1 MPVERWAPGDALR
14 SHGGVLLVSCY
25 ELGHQ
30 PLGVA
35 WPSAFLRRAG
45 FDPLC
50 CDVSVGP
57 LSRSDLRRAAVVVV
71 AVPMHT
77 ALQLGVRVARSVR
90 EENPGARVVF
100 SGLYAVLN
108 APALVD
114 AGAVACLGGESEGEL
129 VALLE
134 SWERGEE
141 PVAID
146 PKVRRA
152 RQEFPVP
159 DRSTLPGLD
168 KYAGFESVN
177 EDGHVKVVTTG
188 TVEAS
193 RGCRHLCTHCPIPPV
208 YGGRFVAVPTEVVLA
223 DIEQQVAAGA
233 GHITFADPD
242 FLNGPAHA
250 VRVSRGLADRF
261 PGVTFDFTAKVEHL
275 VERGDVLPELVEC
288 GAAFVIS
295 AVEAL
300 ADPVLEILEKGH
312 TRDDVLVALER
323 CREVGLPVRPTWVP
337 FTPWTTRDDY
347 REILEFVVDQRL
359 VGHVDPVQFAIR
371 LLVPPGSLL
380 EEHPD
385 FVPHRGELDAGAWSW
400 RWKHPDP
407 EMDALHGQVAE
418 VVEAAAC
425 GDQKVGETFS
435 RIAGLAG
442 LTLTP
447 EQSAATIDRRPVPRL
462 TEDWF
467 C

>member
-1 MPVERWAPGDALR
+1 M
-14 SHGGVLLVSCY
+14 
-25 ELGHQ
+25 
-30 PLGVA
+30 
-35 WPSAFLRRAG
+35 
-45 FDPLC
+45 
-50 CDVSVGP
+50 
-57 LSRSDLRRAAVVVV
+57 
-71 AVPMHT
+71 
-77 ALQLGVRVARSVR
+77 
-90 EENPGARVVF
+90 
-100 SGLYAVLN
+100 
-108 APALVD
+108 
-114 AGAVACLGGESEGEL
+114 
-129 VALLE
+129 
-134 SWERGEE
+134 
-141 PVAID
+141 
-146 PKVRRA
+146 
-152 RQEFPVP
+152 P

>member
-1 MPVERWAPGDALR
+1 MR
-14 SHGGVLLVSCY
+14 SRGGVLLVSCY

-45 FDPLC
+45 FDPAC
-50 CDVSVGP
+50 CDVSVEP
-57 LSRSDLRRAAVVVV
+57 LSRAELRRAAVVVV

-77 ALQLGVRVARSVR
+77 ALQLGVRVARAVR
-90 EENPGARVVF
+90 EENPQARVVF

-108 APALVD
+108 APALLD
-114 AGAVACLGGESEGEL
+114 AGAAACLGGEIEGEL

-134 SWERGEE
+134 SWERGEGQVSTGPRVE
-141 PVAID
+141 W
-146 PKVRRA
+146 K
-152 RQEFPVP
+152 RQPFPVP

-168 KYAGFESVN
+168 QYAGFESVDN
-177 EDGHVKVVTTG
+177 DGHVKVVTAG

-208 YGGRFVAVPTEVVLA
+208 YGGKFVAVPAEVVLA
-223 DIEQQVAAGA
+223 DIEQQVTAGA

-250 VRVSRGLADRF
+250 RRVARGLADRF
-261 PGVTFDFTAKVEHL
+261 PDVTFDFTAKVEHL

-337 FTPWTTRDDY
+337 FTPWTTRADY
-347 REILEFVVDQRL
+347 CEILEFIVDHGL
-359 VGHVDPVQFAIR
+359 VGHVDPVQFSIR

-380 EEHPD
+380 EEHPG
-385 FVPHRGELDAGAWSW
+385 FVPHRGELDAEAWSW
-400 RWKHPDP
+400 RWEHPDP
-407 EMDALHGQVAE
+407 KMDALHREVAA
-418 VVEAAAC
+418 VVETAAC
-425 GDQKVGETFS
+425 GDQEVGETFS